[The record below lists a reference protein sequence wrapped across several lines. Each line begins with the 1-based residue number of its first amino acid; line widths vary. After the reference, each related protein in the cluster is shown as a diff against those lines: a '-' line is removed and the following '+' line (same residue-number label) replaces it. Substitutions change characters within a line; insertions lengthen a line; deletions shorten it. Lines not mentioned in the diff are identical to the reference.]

1 MANNAGKYCII
12 GGMSFFTN
20 LKKRGGFI
28 FAVVSYLMLR
38 FAPFLLLVAA
48 AFAAVVNLVGG
59 VGVLAG
65 VLSFGLTELLPPEW
79 LSSEYNAKLSS
90 FILAELEQDHKSN
103 WLSVVILFFLSF
115 TLYAAG
121 VLYEIRV
128 NELVENEMAE
138 NTREAQNQ
146 PPIEQGGAKV
156 ENETAENTREAQNQP
171 PTEQSGAKAENQ
183 SSAEQSGEKPSAIS
197 NNKIPCMRK
206 GCQQSGKLPS
216 EPLCKKCLSDWQ
228 KQMPLRCARCGG
240 KDINKSNHP
249 LCKQCYQKWMDYHKQ
264 NNAVA
269 KPAAAVANAEEKPAA
284 AVASAVA
291 SSGDFRSKF
300 PAIHRTD
307 DGHLVRSK
315 AEMLIDNYLYR
326 AFIAHAYERKL
337 PVEEDVYCDFYL
349 PEKKVYI
356 EYWGWEDDPAYLKRK
371 EEKLAVYKRHG
382 FRLIQLRDNE
392 VQKLDDCM
400 PRLLLKYGIKVD

>member
-1 MANNAGKYCII
+1 MP
-12 GGMSFFTN
+12 FFTN
-20 LKKRGGFI
+20 LKKRGGLI

-38 FAPFLLLVAA
+38 FSPFLLLVVAV
-48 AFAAVVNLVGG
+48 FAAIANLVGG

-65 VLSFGLTELLPPEW
+65 LLSFGLTELLPPEW

-128 NELVENEMAE
+128 NELVENETAENAREAQKQPPTEQGDAKVEKQSAE
-138 NTREAQNQ
+138 NTREAQKQ
-146 PPIEQGGAKV
+146 PPIEQGDAKV
-156 ENETAENTREAQNQP
+156 EKQP
-171 PTEQSGAKAENQ
+171 
-183 SSAEQSGEKPSAIS
+183 SAEQSGEKPPAIS

-240 KDINKSNHP
+240 KDINNSNHP

-269 KPAAAVANAEEKPAA
+269 KPATAVANAEEKPAA
-284 AVASAVA
+284 AAAVASVVA

-300 PAIHRTD
+300 QTPYRANA
-307 DGHLVRSK
+307 GYFVRSK
-315 AEMLIDNYLYR
+315 AEMLIGNYLY
-326 AFIAHAYERKL
+326 AAGIVHSYERKL
-337 PVEEDVYCDFYL
+337 PVEEDFYCDFYL

-356 EYWGWEDDPAYLKRK
+356 EYWGWEDDPEYLKRK
-371 EEKLAVYKRHG
+371 EKKLAVYQKHDLK
-382 FRLIQLRDNE
+382 LIQLHEKE
-392 VQKLDDCM
+392 VQNLDDHL
-400 PRLLLKYGIKVD
+400 PRLLRQFGIMVD